1 MTVPRFQRRH
11 LSLLE
16 QQEILTRI
24 GTKIL
29 AGVPENWERITYFIQ
44 SVIDHSSAE
53 VVVEFPDGT
62 SHRVSIPTEVFSL
75 TDELRAGMYQEG
87 KGTWFSMRYVISRPG
102 RFNVDFNYDEDP
114 GITFPT
120 SHGFT
125 KDLQYFP
132 RDEANIPDWL
142 REKLR
147 EEAEDQAD
155 QPSSFA

>member
-1 MTVPRFQRRH
+1 MAVSRFRRGH
-11 LSLLE
+11 LSPPE
-16 QQEILTRI
+16 QQQILTQI

-29 AGVPENWERITYFIQ
+29 GEVPENWERITYFIQ
-44 SVIDHSSAE
+44 SVVDHSSAE
-53 VVVEFPDGT
+53 IVVEFPDGT
-62 SHRVSIPTEVFSL
+62 SRRESLPAEVFSL

-102 RFNVDFNYDEDP
+102 KFNVDFNYDEDP

-120 SHGFT
+120 SQGFT

-132 RDEANIPDWL
+132 REEANIPDWL

-147 EEAEDQAD
+147 EEAEGRAD
-155 QPSSFA
+155 RL

>member
-1 MTVPRFQRRH
+1 MAVSRFRRGR
-11 LSLLE
+11 LSPPE
-16 QQEILTRI
+16 QQQILTQI
-24 GTKIL
+24 GTKL
-29 AGVPENWERITYFIQ
+29 LVEVPEDWERVTYFIQ

-62 SHRVSIPTEVFSL
+62 SRRESLPAEVFSL

-102 RFNVDFNYDEDP
+102 KFNVDFDYDEDP

-120 SHGFT
+120 SQGFT
-125 KDLQYFP
+125 KDLRYFP
-132 RDEANIPDWL
+132 REEANIPEWL

-147 EEAEDQAD
+147 EEAEGRAD
-155 QPSSFA
+155 QL

>member
-1 MTVPRFQRRH
+1 MAVSRFRRGH
-11 LSLLE
+11 LSPPE
-16 QQEILTRI
+16 QQQILTRI
-24 GTKIL
+24 GTKLL
-29 AGVPENWERITYFIQ
+29 AEVPEDWERVTYFIQ

-62 SHRVSIPTEVFSL
+62 SRRESLPAEVFSL

-102 RFNVDFNYDEDP
+102 KFNVDFNYDEDP

-120 SHGFT
+120 SQGFT
-125 KDLQYFP
+125 KDLRYFP
-132 RDEANIPDWL
+132 REEANIPEWL

-147 EEAEDQAD
+147 EEAEGRAD
-155 QPSSFA
+155 QL

>member
-1 MTVPRFQRRH
+1 MAVSRFRRGR
-11 LSLLE
+11 LSLPE
-16 QQEILTRI
+16 QQQILTRI
-24 GTKIL
+24 GTKLL
-29 AGVPENWERITYFIQ
+29 AEVPEDWERVTYFIQ

-62 SHRVSIPTEVFSL
+62 SRRESLPAEVFSL

-102 RFNVDFNYDEDP
+102 KFNVDFDYDEDP

-120 SHGFT
+120 SQGFT
-125 KDLQYFP
+125 KDLRYFP
-132 RDEANIPDWL
+132 REEANIPEWL

-147 EEAEDQAD
+147 EEAEGRAD
-155 QPSSFA
+155 QL

>member
-1 MTVPRFQRRH
+1 MAVSRFRRGR
-11 LSLLE
+11 LSLPE
-16 QQEILTRI
+16 QQQILTRI
-24 GTKIL
+24 GTKLL
-29 AGVPENWERITYFIQ
+29 AEVPEDWERVTYFIQ

-62 SHRVSIPTEVFSL
+62 SRRESLPAEVFSL

-102 RFNVDFNYDEDP
+102 KFNVDFNHDEDP

-120 SHGFT
+120 SQGFT
-125 KDLQYFP
+125 KDLRYFP
-132 RDEANIPDWL
+132 REEANIPEWL

-147 EEAEDQAD
+147 EGAEGRAD
-155 QPSSFA
+155 QL

>member
-1 MTVPRFQRRH
+1 MAVSRFRRGH
-11 LSLLE
+11 LSLPE
-16 QQEILTRI
+16 QQQILTRI
-24 GTKIL
+24 GTKLL
-29 AGVPENWERITYFIQ
+29 AEVPEDWERVTYFIQ

-62 SHRVSIPTEVFSL
+62 SRRESLPAEVFSL

-102 RFNVDFNYDEDP
+102 KFNVDFDYDEDP

-120 SHGFT
+120 SQGFT
-125 KDLQYFP
+125 KDLRYFP
-132 RDEANIPDWL
+132 REEANIPEWL

-147 EEAEDQAD
+147 EEAEGRAD
-155 QPSSFA
+155 QL

>member
-1 MTVPRFQRRH
+1 MAVSRFRRGH
-11 LSLLE
+11 LSLPE
-16 QQEILTRI
+16 QQQILTRI
-24 GTKIL
+24 GTKLL
-29 AGVPENWERITYFIQ
+29 AEVPEDWERVTYFIQ

-62 SHRVSIPTEVFSL
+62 SRRESLPAEVFSL

-102 RFNVDFNYDEDP
+102 KFNVDFNYDEDP

-120 SHGFT
+120 SQGFT
-125 KDLQYFP
+125 KDLRYFP
-132 RDEANIPDWL
+132 REEANIPEWL

-147 EEAEDQAD
+147 EEAEGRAD
-155 QPSSFA
+155 QL

>member
-1 MTVPRFQRRH
+1 MAVSRFQRGH
-11 LSLLE
+11 LSPPE
-16 QQEILTRI
+16 QQEILTQIGMRI
-24 GTKIL
+24 L
-29 AGVPENWERITYFIQ
+29 EEVPENWERITYSIQ

-62 SHRVSIPTEVFSL
+62 SRREPFPPEVLSL

-102 RFNVDFNYDEDP
+102 KFNVDFDYDEDP

-120 SHGFT
+120 SRGFT
-125 KDLQYFP
+125 MDLRYFP
-132 RDEANIPDWL
+132 REEANIPDWL

-147 EEAEDQAD
+147 EEADGRAD
-155 QPSSFA
+155 QP